1 MQPHIQ
7 VIDNGQVLTIT
18 MADILKYHGGLL
30 PGGCAHAF
38 QAMRAGFTLLADE
51 PLQRREI
58 YVQTA
63 FAGPGGRDTVEF
75 VTRAYTGERATYNR
89 ALGTPDLFTE
99 LPGSYVWLFSYRG
112 KTVRVQIAGGW
123 VKPEFVA
130 LGQKTNRT
138 VEENAHL
145 VYLRQEMAD
154 RLLAADPREI
164 YVAQQI

>member
-38 QAMRAGFTLLADE
+38 QAMRAGFALLADE

-112 KTVRVQIAGGW
+112 KTVRVQITDGW

-130 LGQKTNRT
+130 LGQKTNRSA
-138 VEENAHL
+138 EENAHL

-154 RLLAADPREI
+154 RLLAAAPHEI
-164 YVAQQI
+164 YTARLI